1 MAIALWLT
9 RVLLSGCNDVALG
22 FEITHPRVN
31 GFPVVYWLINT
42 VRRMRMPKVIGY
54 GLGFRVLFELPLD
67 QVQGMAYGVRE
78 DIQNGKRGLIAN
90 WCNGPVVWWGVE

>member
-1 MAIALWLT
+1 
-9 RVLLSGCNDVALG
+9 
-22 FEITHPRVN
+22 
-31 GFPVVYWLINT
+31 
-42 VRRMRMPKVIGY
+42 MPKVIGY